1 MKKINNYIQ
10 EKLHI
15 NKEYSIDDY
24 TLLSLGDIMLLI
36 GIDCF
41 EISKLELS
49 YYKFIRYDDK
59 KGVIRYTPKEVDSI
73 ISNKVII
80 NSNGYFEINEIN
92 SYRGIF
98 LSPKGALK
106 FLNEFNKNKN
116 NLKEFL
122 YNNYLDKSDKKF
134 IYSGGEFK
142 YSNINITSE
151 ISKFEKFLNDD

>member
-1 MKKINNYIQ
+1 MKQLNNYII

-15 NKEYSIDDY
+15 DKEYSIDDY
-24 TLLSLGDIMLLI
+24 TLLSSGDTMLLI

-49 YYKFIRYDDK
+49 YYEFIRYDDK
-59 KGVIRYTPKEVDSI
+59 KEVIRYKPKEVDSI
-73 ISNKVII
+73 IANSVII
-80 NSNGYFEINEIN
+80 NSNGYLELNEVN

-116 NLKEFL
+116 NLKDFL

-142 YSNINITSE
+142 YSNLDINSE
-151 ISKFEKFLNDD
+151 IRKFEKFLNDD